1 MQSLDCMAPMLEPP
15 KSTPDTRN
23 PKLETR
29 NPKPESTRRCAEC
42 FQISGFGDSGFGFVV
57 CGLWFVVWGVGLGS
71 IVWGLGLG
79 FGVGFRIKEEPDV
92 RRC

>member
-1 MQSLDCMAPMLEPP
+1 M
-15 KSTPDTRN
+15 
-23 PKLETR
+23 
-29 NPKPESTRRCAEC
+29 
-42 FQISGFGDSGFGFVV
+42 V
-57 CGLWFVVWGVGLGS
+57 CGLWFAVWGMGLGS